1 MAASGTDQVR
11 IVALGGLGEIGLNLM
26 VIEFGVHAIII
37 DAGVMFS
44 EERALGVGLLLPD
57 LRYLTQRKLTIEAIF
72 LTHAHEDHLG
82 ALGHFL
88 RKFPAPVYA
97 TAVTLA
103 FARRSLA
110 EDGPK
115 DADLRRMTPGQAI
128 EAGPFTIEAI
138 RVTHSTPDSAA
149 LAIRTPAG
157 LIVHSG
163 DFKIDPAPVDGVH
176 FDAERFAQLG
186 AEGVEL
192 LLSDSTNVERDGRC
206 GSESSLRPLL
216 REMITRTRGKFVLSS
231 FSSHLHRIRQVAEV
245 AHEAGRYVVPLGRRM
260 AESVRLG
267 MEAGQLN
274 LPTGTFIDSREAD
287 FLEPRKLAYIATG
300 SQGEPLSALT
310 KLAMDSHPAVKLGD
324 GDLVVLSSRFIPG
337 NERPIQSMVN
347 HLFKRGAE
355 VLYDGIAPVH
365 VSGHACRDELIEL
378 IRLVKP
384 RHFVPIHGEYRH
396 LVRHVALAIEAG
408 VEERNCF
415 VLEDGSPLVL
425 GGGKAQRART
435 VHTGRL
441 VEDGDELGSVG
452 LIRERRVLA
461 HDGTIVAI
469 LAISA
474 KTGRIVA
481 GPDLISR
488 GVVEGDGSSPHLAR
502 ARAEIKGRL
511 QSLTAYAHGDHE
523 RLRDEMTRALRQ
535 YFSATIGKR
544 PLIVPH
550 VMEV

>member
-1 MAASGTDQVR
+1 
-11 IVALGGLGEIGLNLM
+11 
-26 VIEFGVHAIII
+26 
-37 DAGVMFS
+37 
-44 EERALGVGLLLPD
+44 
-57 LRYLTQRKLTIEAIF
+57 
-72 LTHAHEDHLG
+72 
-82 ALGHFL
+82 
-88 RKFPAPVYA
+88 
-97 TAVTLA
+97 
-103 FARRSLA
+103 
-110 EDGPK
+110 
-115 DADLRRMTPGQAI
+115 
-128 EAGPFTIEAI
+128 
-138 RVTHSTPDSAA
+138 
-149 LAIRTPAG
+149 
-157 LIVHSG
+157 
-163 DFKIDPAPVDGVH
+163 VH
-176 FDAERFAQLG
+176 FDSERFAQLG

-206 GSESSLRPLL
+206 GSESSLKPLL

-365 VSGHACRDELIEL
+365 VSGHACRDELIDL

-396 LVRHVALAIEAG
+396 LRSRQAWRSAIVFCSRMAIHSFSGAARRSGHARCMWVA
-408 VEERNCF
+408 
-415 VLEDGSPLVL
+415 
-425 GGGKAQRART
+425 
-435 VHTGRL
+435 
-441 VEDGDELGSVG
+441 
-452 LIRERRVLA
+452 
-461 HDGTIVAI
+461 
-469 LAISA
+469 
-474 KTGRIVA
+474 
-481 GPDLISR
+481 
-488 GVVEGDGSSPHLAR
+488 
-502 ARAEIKGRL
+502 
-511 QSLTAYAHGDHE
+511 
-523 RLRDEMTRALRQ
+523 
-535 YFSATIGKR
+535 
-544 PLIVPH
+544 
-550 VMEV
+550 